1 MIAGLALTAIGCIV
15 LWWRARSL
23 SYPIVLRPT
32 IFRVTLLPTIT
43 MLLGLASIAFG
54 LIAVSRR
61 NLFLALGIAIIL
73 SLHQSVRLSRNT
85 IRRRIDRAF
94 RGYNEIRLANLI
106 RQHHNQAPFDQT
118 EMLRETAASYA
129 KRQGWPPF
137 KVDSFLVSFI
147 DTDGLAKITNIKDL
161 AYALLVFEAREER
174 MDEWSERHFPL
185 QGPNWKYLNERY
197 ERFNDVV
204 SSPDGAT

>member
-1 MIAGLALTAIGCIV
+1 M
-15 LWWRARSL
+15 
-23 SYPIVLRPT
+23 
-32 IFRVTLLPTIT
+32 LPTIT
-43 MLLGLASIAFG
+43 MLLGVASIAFG

-73 SLHQSVRLSRNT
+73 SLHESIKLFRNT

-94 RGYNEIRLANLI
+94 RCYNEIQLANII
-106 RQHHNQAPFDQT
+106 RQHRSQPPFDQT
-118 EMLRETAASYA
+118 EVLRETAASYA

-161 AYALLVFEAREER
+161 AYALLLFEAREER
-174 MDEWSERHFPL
+174 MNEWSEKHFPL
-185 QGPNWKYLNERY
+185 QGPNWKYLNKRY
-197 ERFNDVV
+197 ERLNDVV
-204 SSPDGAT
+204 TSPEGAT